1 MPNCACACSAEMPF
15 EWLASWW
22 IASNHVRSGNLLR
35 CMTVPAVTEVC
46 RWQPEHSQ
54 VNGLVSS
61 SQPLQTPQAGQTKPS
76 GHRFAARLSQREEP
90 SKLSSGKIELDLEP
104 IDVTKVITEA
114 VSIIAKKADSARV
127 QIGIDIDV
135 RCPRIEADRLRMR
148 QVLLNLL
155 TNAVKFTPAG
165 GYVEVSASVGA

>member
-61 SQPLQTPQAGQTKPS
+61 SQPLQTPPGLETERRTPSATSADRFSICSPYEHNGNIWPAVNRFQQAQLQPLGAP
-76 GHRFAARLSQREEP
+76 EP
-90 SKLSSGKIELDLEP
+90 TGGAISRKLSGIMMSRDG
-104 IDVTKVITEA
+104 
-114 VSIIAKKADSARV
+114 RV
-127 QIGIDIDV
+127 CRDWV
-135 RCPRIEADRLRMR
+135 A
-148 QVLLNLL
+148 
-155 TNAVKFTPAG
+155 
-165 GYVEVSASVGA
+165 AS